1 MKVTP
6 VRAAIGLMGVL
17 LVGVAIAYSVGVG
30 EPSHD
35 IDRLYDS
42 PPDGALRVLFV
53 GNSHTFVHDVP
64 GTVQR
69 FGDAAERPIWVE
81 QHVVG
86 GASLEQHLN
95 NRDVHR
101 RIADGD
107 WDYVVLQEQS
117 LRPAF
122 DQRGYVADVGR
133 FSGLIRQHGAEP
145 VIYATWPRARGGQ
158 FYSQSP
164 RFDTQD
170 GLRTALDR
178 AFRKAQTSYTAR
190 LAPVGSA
197 WAVFEDGSSGASLT
211 AADGNHA
218 TSLGAYLAAAVI
230 FQALT
235 GQEARELS
243 VERAGV
249 SQTLGRKLRAA
260 ADRGTTAWR
269 ERWSAE
275 ERESDAVEEKAGDR
289 PPDPDDPGRS
299 QPATTR

>member
-6 VRAAIGLMGVL
+6 VRVAIGLMGVL
-17 LVGVAIAYSVGVG
+17 LVGLGIAYSTGLG
-30 EPSHD
+30 EASHE

-42 PPDGALRVLFV
+42 PPEEALRVLFV

-69 FGDAAERPIWVE
+69 FGAAAETPIWVE

-86 GASLEQHLN
+86 GASLQQHWQ

-101 RIADGD
+101 RIADGR

-122 DQRGYVADVGR
+122 DQRGYVEDVGR
-133 FSGLIRQHGAEP
+133 FSGLIRRHGAEP
-145 VIYATWPRARGGQ
+145 VVYATWPRARGNQ
-158 FYSQSP
+158 FYRESS
-164 RFDTQD
+164 RYDTQD

-178 AFRKAQTSYTAR
+178 AFRKAQTTYTMR
-190 LAPVGSA
+190 IAPVSSA
-197 WAVFEDGSSGASLT
+197 WKVYENGASDAALT

-218 TSLGAYLAAAVI
+218 THAGAYLAAAVI

-235 GQEARELS
+235 GQEASGLA
-243 VERAGV
+243 VERSGV
-249 SQTLGRKLRAA
+249 SPALRRELRAA
-260 ADRGTTAWR
+260 ADRGTTAWE
-269 ERWSAE
+269 ERWTSENDA
-275 ERESDAVEEKAGDR
+275 SDAVEGDAVQ
-289 PPDPDDPGRS
+289 PPRDPDEQSGSRPD
-299 QPATTR
+299 ATR